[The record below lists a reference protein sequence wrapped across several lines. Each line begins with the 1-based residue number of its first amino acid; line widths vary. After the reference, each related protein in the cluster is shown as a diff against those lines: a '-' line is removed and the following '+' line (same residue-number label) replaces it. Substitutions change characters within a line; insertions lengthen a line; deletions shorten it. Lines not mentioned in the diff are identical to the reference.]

1 MKVLID
7 MCFPPRWVE
16 LLEKAGINAVHWST
30 LGRGDAP
37 DSEIMKFAADKRYAV
52 LTHDLDFGAILAA
65 TKGKRPSVVQV
76 RAKDIS
82 PDATGAR
89 VIAALR
95 QVEAELEIGALLTID
110 TYRDRLRLLPL

>member
-7 MCFPPRWVE
+7 MCFSSAMVE

-65 TKGKRPSVVQV
+65 TIGQAPECSAGSKRKTSAPMRPGESHS
-76 RAKDIS
+76 RI
-82 PDATGAR
+82 
-89 VIAALR
+89 
-95 QVEAELEIGALLTID
+95 
-110 TYRDRLRLLPL
+110 